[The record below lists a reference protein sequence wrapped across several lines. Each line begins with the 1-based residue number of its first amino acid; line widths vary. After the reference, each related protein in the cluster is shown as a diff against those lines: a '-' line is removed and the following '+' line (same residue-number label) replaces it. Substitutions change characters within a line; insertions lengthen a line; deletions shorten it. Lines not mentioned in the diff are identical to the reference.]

1 MLSTD
6 GHFIRES
13 PEICLDPSQTKFIES
28 LTTIKS
34 APFPLFSITT
44 DPKLVNILP
53 EILISI
59 EKNIL
64 ILLMPLMNSSV
75 SDILIEA

>member
-6 GHFIRES
+6 GHFIQES

-34 APFPLFSITT
+34 APFLN
-44 DPKLVNILP
+44 DPELKFQG
-53 EILISI
+53 
-59 EKNIL
+59 
-64 ILLMPLMNSSV
+64 LLSN
-75 SDILIEA
+75 